1 MILSLRNLM
10 FTTAVMTTTSW
21 VAATEDSGSSPGNI
35 RGSHPRSLQLG
46 ENPAVVDTAATIQ
59 HSMLLN
65 GLTCTTP
72 TAGEGTVSCSFTTV
86 PNPNTSFERC
96 LETTELGGQF
106 CISFQPT
113 VPLPPPVIALPPAPV
128 VVAPLPAPPVVV
140 AAPPI
145 VTVAPPQP
153 PLAGTLPAWNP
164 LAPALPLPAPPQ
176 PPPTPPQPVVPVNAA
191 LVSTDSY
198 SRMFTLIVVCL
209 SHPSSSIDP
218 SIYLFAVQR
227 SSRRWWYHHRP
238 VWKSSPRRIRFG
250 ENGVPPRLR
259 CRCRVSRR
267 VKNYAGV
274 RI

>member
-1 MILSLRNLM
+1 
-10 FTTAVMTTTSW
+10 
-21 VAATEDSGSSPGNI
+21 
-35 RGSHPRSLQLG
+35 
-46 ENPAVVDTAATIQ
+46 
-59 HSMLLN
+59 MLLN

-218 SIYLFAVQR
+218 SIYLFAFLFFR
-227 SSRRWWYHHRP
+227 RFLSSIFFHNYPVVVGGTTTGPCGSHRP
-238 VWKSSPRRIRFG
+238 EGSGSGRVVPTSGPDA
-250 ENGVPPRLR
+250 GVG
-259 CRCRVSRR
+259 CHAVSRITP
-267 VKNYAGV
+267 VCVFK
-274 RI
+274 

>member
-10 FTTAVMTTTSW
+10 FTSAVMTTTSW
-21 VAATEDSGSSPGNI
+21 VAATEDGISPGNI
-35 RGSHPRSLQLG
+35 RGSHPRSLQIG
-46 ENPAVVDTAATIQ
+46 ENPPVVDTAATIQ

-113 VPLPPPVIALPPAPV
+113 VPVLPPPVIALPPPPA
-128 VVAPLPAPPVVV
+128 VVAPLPAPPIVV

-176 PPPTPPQPVVPVNAA
+176 PPPQPVVPINAA
-191 LVSTDSY
+191 LVST
-198 SRMFTLIVVCL
+198 
-209 SHPSSSIDP
+209 P
-218 SIYLFAVQR
+218 R
-227 SSRRWWYHHRP
+227 SMLCIHLP
-238 VWKSSPRRIRFG
+238 FFFFEI
-250 ENGVPPRLR
+250 
-259 CRCRVSRR
+259 
-267 VKNYAGV
+267 
-274 RI
+274 